1 MEEILE
7 IKDIT
12 TKTPP
17 AQSRGETQDQAA
29 GVGQLFMDNID
40 RATSDKNTDIP
51 EGVVPDPVTEYAVPM
66 THHSTLRKKKI
77 DEYDQMREYQYILD
91 DQM

>member
-7 IKDIT
+7 YKDTI

-29 GVGQLFMDNID
+29 GAGSPFMDNID
-40 RATSDKNTDIP
+40 RPPSEKNTDMPEGGIP
-51 EGVVPDPVTEYAVPM
+51 E
-66 THHSTLRKKKI
+66 
-77 DEYDQMREYQYILD
+77 
-91 DQM
+91 